1 MDIAFLL
8 FPNVNALDAVGPYEV
23 LRHLPGA
30 RVRFVAP
37 TPGPQPTEDGALALV
52 ADASFDDVTA
62 ADVLVVPGG
71 RGEVAIRE
79 SERALEWVRAIDAG
93 STWTTSVCTG
103 SLILAKA
110 GLLAGT
116 RATSHWTALETLRG
130 LGAEPTE
137 ERVVVQGK
145 IVTAAGVSSGIDMA
159 LWLAAQIA
167 GEEQAKAIQLAI
179 EYDPQPPFDSGSTSK
194 AHPEL
199 VDRMFRASRF
209 APSAPS
215 SPHPVTS
222 PWP

>member
-1 MDIAFLL
+1 MDIAILL

-23 LRHLPGA
+23 LRHLSDA

-37 TPGPQPTEDGALALV
+37 EPGPQATEDGALALV
-52 ADASFDDVTA
+52 ADASFAEVRA

-71 RGEVAIRE
+71 RGEVAIRANNE
-79 SERALEWVRAIDAG
+79 ALDWVRAIDAV

-110 GLLAGT
+110 GLLAGR
-116 RATSHWTALETLRG
+116 RATSHWTALEELRA

-145 IVTAAGVSSGIDMA
+145 VVTAAGVSSGIDMA
-159 LWLAAQIA
+159 LWLAAQIE
-167 GEEQAKAIQLAI
+167 GEERAKAIQLGI
-179 EYDPQPPFDSGSTSK
+179 EYDPQPPFDSGSTGK

-209 APSAPS
+209 YAE
-215 SPHPVTS
+215 
-222 PWP
+222 

>member
-1 MDIAFLL
+1 MDVAILI

-23 LRHLPGA
+23 LRHLPDA
-30 RVRFVAP
+30 RVRFIAP
-37 TPGPQPTEDGALALV
+37 EPGPQLTEDGALALV

-62 ADVLVVPGG
+62 TDVLVVPGG
-71 RGEVAIRE
+71 RGEVEIRE
-79 SERALEWVRAIDAG
+79 SERALDWVRAIDAG

-110 GLLAGT
+110 GLLTGK
-116 RATSHWTALETLRG
+116 RATSHWTALETLRT

-159 LWLAAQIA
+159 LWLAGQIA
-167 GEEQAKAIQLAI
+167 SEDQAKAIQLGI

-194 AHPEL
+194 AHPDL

-209 APSAPS
+209 AP
-215 SPHPVTS
+215 
-222 PWP
+222 

>member
-1 MDIAFLL
+1 MDIAILL

-23 LRHLPGA
+23 LRHVPAA
-30 RVRFVAP
+30 RVQFVAP
-37 TPGPQPTEDGALALV
+37 QPGPQSTEDGALALV
-52 ADASFDDVTA
+52 ADAAFDDVTT

-79 SERALEWVRAIDAG
+79 NEHALEWVRAIDAG

-103 SLILAKA
+103 SLVLARA
-110 GLLAGT
+110 GLLTGK

-159 LWLAAQIA
+159 LWLAGQIA
-167 GEEQAKAIQLAI
+167 GEDRAKGIQLAI

-194 AHPEL
+194 APPEL
-199 VDRMFRASRF
+199 VDRLFRASRF
-209 APSAPS
+209 S
-215 SPHPVTS
+215 TE
-222 PWP
+222 